1 MFTFQFVER
10 IGNERIKNMTQV
22 ITETVKYM
30 WRSEK
35 NRLFMTLTTALVL
48 IYSLF
53 IVPKISGDNEVD
65 IEMMEREMTGNVI
78 QFEESL
84 EEGLIVPNVLT
95 GTTAYDQWRR
105 EAVAQRE
112 LLTALKRG
120 DVKRYIEI
128 DYRPSTATE
137 KEASGLE
144 QLVFNVF
151 GYELEQPYQ
160 TEKNKVYYDEV
171 DPLSFHIV
179 HDRTSLQQIHLF
191 LIGLGPVL
199 LLLGLVFLI
208 SDVHIKDRSLQTQK
222 IGVPMSW
229 QKYSFTQALTAFGF
243 VSLFYL
249 FLFGLFFLVNG
260 LLYGFGSFDLP
271 IGYYN
276 PNFEMGFLN
285 QDNYQV
291 KSLGIFLVQAIPYL
305 LLLGYLFTRLNTLL
319 SLWTKQSVVT
329 MVLGMFLILFQTLY
343 YGRDFFE
350 LADVDLSIFPQTY
363 IDFGKVLTGRLEQ
376 NQLAA
381 IPNLYTKGLIV
392 LGLTILFTEGFIYGS
407 SKIITRQKFMS

>member
-392 LGLTILFTEGFIYGS
+392 LGLTILFTEVFIYGS

>member
-1 MFTFQFVER
+1 MQL
-10 IGNERIKNMTQV
+10 

-35 NRLFMTLTTALVL
+35 NRLFMVLTTTLVL
-48 IYSLF
+48 IYSFF

-65 IEMMEREMTGNVI
+65 IEMTEREMMGNVV
-78 QFEESL
+78 QYEEAL
-84 EEGLIVPNVLT
+84 EEGLIIPNVLT

-105 EAVAQRE
+105 ESVAQRE
-112 LLTALKRG
+112 LLTALKQG
-120 DVKRYIEI
+120 DVKRYIDI
-128 DYRPSTATE
+128 SYRPSTETE

-160 TEKNKVYYDEV
+160 VEKNKVYHEEV
-171 DPLSFHIV
+171 ESLSFHIV

-199 LLLGLVFLI
+199 LLLGLIFLI

-229 QKYSFTQALTAFGF
+229 QKYSFIQAITAFGF
-243 VSLFYL
+243 VGLFYL

-260 LLYGFGSFDLP
+260 VLYGFGSFDLP
-271 IGYYN
+271 IGYYD

-291 KSLGIFLVQAIPYL
+291 ESLGLFLLQALPYL

-343 YGRDFFE
+343 YGRDSAE
-350 LADVDLSIFPQTY
+350 LAEVDLSIFPQTY

-376 NQLAA
+376 QLLEA
-381 IPNLYTKGLIV
+381 IPNLYTKGLMV
-392 LGLTILFTEGFIYGS
+392 LGLTILITEGFIYGT

>member
-1 MFTFQFVER
+1 MRGLKIYT
-10 IGNERIKNMTQV
+10 I

-137 KEASGLE
+137 KK
-144 QLVFNVF
+144 LV
-151 GYELEQPYQ
+151 
-160 TEKNKVYYDEV
+160 D
-171 DPLSFHIV
+171 
-179 HDRTSLQQIHLF
+179 
-191 LIGLGPVL
+191 
-199 LLLGLVFLI
+199 
-208 SDVHIKDRSLQTQK
+208 
-222 IGVPMSW
+222 
-229 QKYSFTQALTAFGF
+229 
-243 VSLFYL
+243 
-249 FLFGLFFLVNG
+249 
-260 LLYGFGSFDLP
+260 
-271 IGYYN
+271 
-276 PNFEMGFLN
+276 
-285 QDNYQV
+285 
-291 KSLGIFLVQAIPYL
+291 
-305 LLLGYLFTRLNTLL
+305 
-319 SLWTKQSVVT
+319 
-329 MVLGMFLILFQTLY
+329 
-343 YGRDFFE
+343 
-350 LADVDLSIFPQTY
+350 
-363 IDFGKVLTGRLEQ
+363 
-376 NQLAA
+376 
-381 IPNLYTKGLIV
+381 
-392 LGLTILFTEGFIYGS
+392 
-407 SKIITRQKFMS
+407 

>member
-65 IEMMEREMTGNVI
+65 IEMMEREMTGNVV
-78 QFEESL
+78 QFEDAL
-84 EEGLIVPNVLT
+84 EKGLIVPNVLT

-137 KEASGLE
+137 KEVSGLE

-291 KSLGIFLVQAIPYL
+291 KSLGLFLVQAIPYL

-392 LGLTILFTEGFIYGS
+392 LGLTILFTEVFIYGS

>member
-1 MFTFQFVER
+1 
-10 IGNERIKNMTQV
+10 MTQV
-22 ITETVKYM
+22 IRETVKYM

-35 NRLFMTLTTALVL
+35 NRLFMALTTALVL

-53 IVPKISGDNEVD
+53 LVPKISGDVEVD

-78 QFEESL
+78 QFEEAL
-84 EEGLIVPNVLT
+84 DEGLIVPNVLT

-105 EAVAQRE
+105 ESVAQRE
-112 LLTALKRG
+112 LLTALKQG
-120 DVKRYIEI
+120 DAKRYIEI
-128 DYRPSTATE
+128 DYRPTTATE
-137 KEASGLE
+137 REVSGLE

-160 TEKNKVYYDEV
+160 TVKNKVYQDEV
-171 DPLSFHIV
+171 EPLSFHIV

-208 SDVHIKDRSLQTQK
+208 SDVHVKDRSLQTQK
-222 IGVPMSW
+222 IGIPMSW

-249 FLFGLFFLVNG
+249 FLFGVFFLVNG
-260 LLYGFGSFDLP
+260 LLYGFGSFALP
-271 IGYYN
+271 IGHYD
-276 PNFEMGFLN
+276 PNFELGFLN
-285 QDNYQV
+285 QENYQV
-291 KSLGIFLVQAIPYL
+291 ETLGRFLLQALPYL

-343 YGRDFFE
+343 YGRDSAE
-350 LADVDLSIFPQTY
+350 LAEVDLSIFPQTY

-376 NQLAA
+376 QQLVA
-381 IPNLYTKGLIV
+381 IPNLYTKGLLV
-392 LGLTILFTEGFIYGS
+392 LGATILITEGFIYGS
-407 SKIITRQKFMS
+407 SKKMTRQKFMS

>member
-1 MFTFQFVER
+1 
-10 IGNERIKNMTQV
+10 MTQV

-392 LGLTILFTEGFIYGS
+392 LGLTILFTEVFIYGS

>member
-1 MFTFQFVER
+1 
-10 IGNERIKNMTQV
+10 MTQV

-65 IEMMEREMTGNVI
+65 IEMMEREMTGNVV
-78 QFEESL
+78 QFEDAL
-84 EEGLIVPNVLT
+84 EKGLIVPNVLT

-137 KEASGLE
+137 KEVSGLE

-392 LGLTILFTEGFIYGS
+392 LGLTILFTEVFIYGS

>member
-1 MFTFQFVER
+1 
-10 IGNERIKNMTQV
+10 MTQV

-65 IEMMEREMTGNVI
+65 IEMMEREMTGNVV
-78 QFEESL
+78 QFEDAL
-84 EEGLIVPNVLT
+84 EKGLIVPNVLT

-179 HDRTSLQQIHLF
+179 HDRTSLQQIHLV

-222 IGVPMSW
+222 IGIPMSW

-392 LGLTILFTEGFIYGS
+392 LGLTILFTEVFIYGS

>member
-1 MFTFQFVER
+1 
-10 IGNERIKNMTQV
+10 MTQV

-35 NRLFMTLTTALVL
+35 NRLFMVLTTALVL
-48 IYSLF
+48 IYSFFL
-53 IVPKISGDNEVD
+53 VPKISGEDEVD
-65 IEMMEREMTGNVI
+65 IEMLEREMTGNVV
-78 QFEESL
+78 QFEEAL
-84 EEGLIVPNVLT
+84 DEGLIVPNVLT

-105 EAVAQRE
+105 ESVAQRE
-112 LLTALKRG
+112 LLTALKQG
-120 DVKRYIEI
+120 DVKRYIAI
-128 DYRPSTATE
+128 DYRPTTATE
-137 KEASGLE
+137 QEASGLE
-144 QLVFNVF
+144 QFAFNIL

-160 TEKNKVYYDEV
+160 AVKNKAYHDEV
-171 DPLSFHIV
+171 EPLSFHIV

-208 SDVHIKDRSLQTQK
+208 SDVHVKDRSLQTQK

-229 QKYSFTQALTAFGF
+229 QKYTFTQALTAFSF
-243 VSLFYL
+243 VGIFYL

-271 IGYYN
+271 IGSYD

-291 KSLGIFLVQAIPYL
+291 ESLGGFLLQTIPYL
-305 LLLGYLFTRLNTLL
+305 FLLGYLFTRLNTLL

-343 YGRDFFE
+343 YGSNSVE
-350 LADVDLSIFPQTY
+350 LAKLDLSNFPQTY

-376 NQLAA
+376 HQLVA

-392 LGLTILFTEGFIYGS
+392 LGITIFITEAFIYGS

>member
-1 MFTFQFVER
+1 
-10 IGNERIKNMTQV
+10 MTQV

-179 HDRTSLQQIHLF
+179 HDRTSLQQIHLV

-222 IGVPMSW
+222 IGIPMSW

-291 KSLGIFLVQAIPYL
+291 KSLGLFLVQAIPYL

-392 LGLTILFTEGFIYGS
+392 LGLTILFTEVFIYGS

>member
-137 KEASGLE
+137 KEVSGLE

-291 KSLGIFLVQAIPYL
+291 KSLGLFLFQAIPYL

>member
-1 MFTFQFVER
+1 
-10 IGNERIKNMTQV
+10 MTQV
-22 ITETVKYM
+22 IRETVKYM

-35 NRLFMTLTTALVL
+35 NRLFMALTTALVL

-53 IVPKISGDNEVD
+53 LVPKISGDIEVD
-65 IEMMEREMTGNVI
+65 IEMMEREMAGNVI
-78 QFEESL
+78 QFEEAL
-84 EEGLIVPNVLT
+84 DEGLIVPNVLT

-105 EAVAQRE
+105 ESVAQRE
-112 LLTALKRG
+112 LLTALKQG
-120 DVKRYIEI
+120 DAKRYIEI
-128 DYRPSTATE
+128 DYRPTTATE
-137 KEASGLE
+137 REASGLE

-160 TEKNKVYYDEV
+160 TVKNKVYQDEV

-208 SDVHIKDRSLQTQK
+208 SDVHVKDRSLQTQK
-222 IGVPMSW
+222 IGIPMSW

-249 FLFGLFFLVNG
+249 FLFGVFFLVNG
-260 LLYGFGSFDLP
+260 LLYGFGSFALP
-271 IGYYN
+271 IGHYD
-276 PNFEMGFLN
+276 PNFELGFLN
-285 QDNYQV
+285 QENYQV
-291 KSLGIFLVQAIPYL
+291 ETLGRFLLQALPYL

-343 YGRDFFE
+343 YGRDSAE
-350 LADVDLSIFPQTY
+350 LAEVDLSIFPQTY

-376 NQLAA
+376 QQLVA
-381 IPNLYTKGLIV
+381 IPNLYTKGLLV
-392 LGLTILFTEGFIYGS
+392 LGATILITEGFIYGS
-407 SKIITRQKFMS
+407 SKKMTRQKFMS

>member
-1 MFTFQFVER
+1 
-10 IGNERIKNMTQV
+10 MTQV

-84 EEGLIVPNVLT
+84 EEGLIVPSVLT

-137 KEASGLE
+137 KEVSGLE

-291 KSLGIFLVQAIPYL
+291 KSLGLFLVQAIPYL

-376 NQLAA
+376 NQLAG

>member
-1 MFTFQFVER
+1 
-10 IGNERIKNMTQV
+10 MTQV

-179 HDRTSLQQIHLF
+179 HDRTSLQQVHLF

-222 IGVPMSW
+222 IGIPMSW

-291 KSLGIFLVQAIPYL
+291 KSLGLFLFQAIPYL

-392 LGLTILFTEGFIYGS
+392 LGLTILFTEVFIYGS

>member
-222 IGVPMSW
+222 IGIPMSW

-392 LGLTILFTEGFIYGS
+392 LGLTILFTEVFIYGS

>member
-65 IEMMEREMTGNVI
+65 IEMMEREMTGNVV
-78 QFEESL
+78 QFEDAL
-84 EEGLIVPNVLT
+84 EKGLIVPNVLT

-137 KEASGLE
+137 KEVSGLE

-222 IGVPMSW
+222 IGIPMSW

-343 YGRDFFE
+343 YGRDFFDV
-350 LADVDLSIFPQTY
+350 ADVDLSIFPQTY

-392 LGLTILFTEGFIYGS
+392 LGLTILFTEVFIYGS

>member
-1 MFTFQFVER
+1 
-10 IGNERIKNMTQV
+10 MTQV

-65 IEMMEREMTGNVI
+65 IEMMEREMTGNVV
-78 QFEESL
+78 QFEDAL
-84 EEGLIVPNVLT
+84 EKGLIVPNVLT

-392 LGLTILFTEGFIYGS
+392 LGLTILFTEVFIYGS

>member
-78 QFEESL
+78 QFEDAL
-84 EEGLIVPNVLT
+84 EKGLIVPNVLT

-392 LGLTILFTEGFIYGS
+392 LGLTILFTEVFIYGS

>member
-1 MFTFQFVER
+1 
-10 IGNERIKNMTQV
+10 MTQV

-65 IEMMEREMTGNVI
+65 IEMMEREMTGNVV
-78 QFEESL
+78 QFEDAL
-84 EEGLIVPNVLT
+84 EKGLIVPNVLT

-151 GYELEQPYQ
+151 EYELEQPYQ

-222 IGVPMSW
+222 IGIPMSW

-392 LGLTILFTEGFIYGS
+392 LGLTILFTEVFIYGS

>member
-1 MFTFQFVER
+1 
-10 IGNERIKNMTQV
+10 MTQV

-208 SDVHIKDRSLQTQK
+208 SDVHIKRPLLTNAK
-222 IGVPMSW
+222 IGIPMSW
-229 QKYSFTQALTAFGF
+229 QNIHLH
-243 VSLFYL
+243 
-249 FLFGLFFLVNG
+249 
-260 LLYGFGSFDLP
+260 
-271 IGYYN
+271 
-276 PNFEMGFLN
+276 
-285 QDNYQV
+285 
-291 KSLGIFLVQAIPYL
+291 
-305 LLLGYLFTRLNTLL
+305 RL
-319 SLWTKQSVVT
+319 
-329 MVLGMFLILFQTLY
+329 
-343 YGRDFFE
+343 
-350 LADVDLSIFPQTY
+350 
-363 IDFGKVLTGRLEQ
+363 
-376 NQLAA
+376 
-381 IPNLYTKGLIV
+381 
-392 LGLTILFTEGFIYGS
+392 
-407 SKIITRQKFMS
+407 

>member
-1 MFTFQFVER
+1 
-10 IGNERIKNMTQV
+10 MTQV
-22 ITETVKYM
+22 IRETVKYM

-35 NRLFMTLTTALVL
+35 NRLFMALTTALVL

-53 IVPKISGDNEVD
+53 LVPKISGDVEVD
-65 IEMMEREMTGNVI
+65 IEMMEREMAGNVI
-78 QFEESL
+78 QFEEAL
-84 EEGLIVPNVLT
+84 DEGLIVPNVLT

-105 EAVAQRE
+105 ESVAQRE
-112 LLTALKRG
+112 LLTALKQG
-120 DVKRYIEI
+120 DAKRYIEI
-128 DYRPSTATE
+128 DYRPTTATE
-137 KEASGLE
+137 REVSGLE

-160 TEKNKVYYDEV
+160 TVKNKVYQDEV
-171 DPLSFHIV
+171 EPLSFHIV

-208 SDVHIKDRSLQTQK
+208 SDVHVKDRSLQTQK
-222 IGVPMSW
+222 IGIPMSW

-249 FLFGLFFLVNG
+249 FLFGVFFLVNG
-260 LLYGFGSFDLP
+260 LLYGFGSFALP
-271 IGYYN
+271 IGHYD
-276 PNFEMGFLN
+276 PNFELGFLN
-285 QDNYQV
+285 QENYQV
-291 KSLGIFLVQAIPYL
+291 ETLGRFLLQALPYL

-343 YGRDFFE
+343 YGRDSAE
-350 LADVDLSIFPQTY
+350 LAEVDLSIFPQTY

-376 NQLAA
+376 QQLVA
-381 IPNLYTKGLIV
+381 IPNLYTKGLLV
-392 LGLTILFTEGFIYGS
+392 LGATILITEGFIYGS
-407 SKIITRQKFMS
+407 SKKMTRQKFMS

>member
-291 KSLGIFLVQAIPYL
+291 KSLGLFLVQAIPYL

-392 LGLTILFTEGFIYGS
+392 LGLTILFTEVFIYGS

>member
-1 MFTFQFVER
+1 
-10 IGNERIKNMTQV
+10 MTQV

-65 IEMMEREMTGNVI
+65 IEMMEREMTGNVV
-78 QFEESL
+78 QFEDAL
-84 EEGLIVPNVLT
+84 EKGLIVPNVLT

-179 HDRTSLQQIHLF
+179 HDRTSLQQIHLV

-222 IGVPMSW
+222 IGIPMSW

>member
-1 MFTFQFVER
+1 
-10 IGNERIKNMTQV
+10 MTQV

-65 IEMMEREMTGNVI
+65 IEMMEREMTGNVV
-78 QFEESL
+78 QFEDAL
-84 EEGLIVPNVLT
+84 EKGLIVPNVLT

-222 IGVPMSW
+222 IGIPMSW

-392 LGLTILFTEGFIYGS
+392 LGLTILFTEVFIYGS

>member
-208 SDVHIKDRSLQTQK
+208 SDVHIKDRSLQKQK

-291 KSLGIFLVQAIPYL
+291 KSLGLFLVQAIPYL

>member
-1 MFTFQFVER
+1 
-10 IGNERIKNMTQV
+10 MTQV

-84 EEGLIVPNVLT
+84 EEGLIVPSVLT

-137 KEASGLE
+137 KEVSGLE

-179 HDRTSLQQIHLF
+179 HDRTSLQQIHLV

-291 KSLGIFLVQAIPYL
+291 KSLGLFLVQAIPYL

-392 LGLTILFTEGFIYGS
+392 LGLTILFTEVFIYGS

>member
-137 KEASGLE
+137 KEVSGLE

>member
-1 MFTFQFVER
+1 
-10 IGNERIKNMTQV
+10 MTQV

-84 EEGLIVPNVLT
+84 EEGLIVPSVLT

-392 LGLTILFTEGFIYGS
+392 LGLTILFTEVFIYGS

>member
-137 KEASGLE
+137 KEVSGLE

-222 IGVPMSW
+222 IGIPMSW

-392 LGLTILFTEGFIYGS
+392 LGLTILFTEVFIYGS

>member
-1 MFTFQFVER
+1 
-10 IGNERIKNMTQV
+10 MTQV

-65 IEMMEREMTGNVI
+65 IEMMEREMTGNVV
-78 QFEESL
+78 QFEDAL
-84 EEGLIVPNVLT
+84 EKGLIVPNVLT

>member
-1 MFTFQFVER
+1 
-10 IGNERIKNMTQV
+10 MTQV
-22 ITETVKYM
+22 IRETVKYM

-35 NRLFMTLTTALVL
+35 NRLFMALTTALVL

-53 IVPKISGDNEVD
+53 LVPKISGDVEVD

-78 QFEESL
+78 QFEEAL
-84 EEGLIVPNVLT
+84 DEGLIVPNVLT

-105 EAVAQRE
+105 ESVAQRE
-112 LLTALKRG
+112 LLTALKQG
-120 DVKRYIEI
+120 DAKRYIEI
-128 DYRPSTATE
+128 DYRPTTATE
-137 KEASGLE
+137 REASGLE

-160 TEKNKVYYDEV
+160 TVKNKVYQDEV
-171 DPLSFHIV
+171 EPLSFHIV

-208 SDVHIKDRSLQTQK
+208 SDVHVKDRSLQTQK
-222 IGVPMSW
+222 IGIPMSW
-229 QKYSFTQALTAFGF
+229 QKYSFTQALTAFCF

-249 FLFGLFFLVNG
+249 FLFGVFFLVNG
-260 LLYGFGSFDLP
+260 LLYGFGSFALP
-271 IGYYN
+271 IGHYD
-276 PNFEMGFLN
+276 PNFELGFLN
-285 QDNYQV
+285 QENYQV
-291 KSLGIFLVQAIPYL
+291 ETLGRFLLQALPYL

-343 YGRDFFE
+343 YGRDSAE
-350 LADVDLSIFPQTY
+350 LAEVDLSIFPQTY

-376 NQLAA
+376 QQLVA
-381 IPNLYTKGLIV
+381 IPNLYTKGLLV
-392 LGLTILFTEGFIYGS
+392 LGATILITEGFIYGS
-407 SKIITRQKFMS
+407 SKKMTRQKFMS